1 MRPSDDPLAANQ
13 SGSRYC
19 IPRSICKG
27 SSRTRRHQERLFPI
41 NTWLAANG
49 SVPNQGPP
57 VAPSF
62 YRVFPWL
69 SLVFLRFTRAFEV
82 LLGLLGFTRFY
93 WVLLGF
99 TEFYRLFRVFLDLIR
114 FYRTLLDYADWYGIV
129 GGQQVYLSFAASVAT
144 RCAPWTNRGGPPSLL
159 MKCRP
164 VTSS

>member
-1 MRPSDDPLAANQ
+1 MWCGCAKGACQ
-13 SGSRYC
+13 SQRN
-19 IPRSICKG
+19 PKWQKRWD
-27 SSRTRRHQERLFPI
+27 RLDGG
-41 NTWLAANG
+41 ANG
-49 SVPNQGPP
+49 RAECLRASPTFFCH
-57 VAPSF
+57 VAPSCIAVCLVWPWFTGF
-62 YRVFPWL
+62 YWVFPC
-69 SLVFLRFTRAFEV
+69 
-82 LLGLLGFTRFY
+82 FTRFY